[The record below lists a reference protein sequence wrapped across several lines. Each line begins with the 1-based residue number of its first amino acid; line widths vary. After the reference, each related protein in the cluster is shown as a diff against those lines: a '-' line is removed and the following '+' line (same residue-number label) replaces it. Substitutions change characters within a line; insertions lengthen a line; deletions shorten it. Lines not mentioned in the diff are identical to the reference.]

1 MYTVRTPLRDRS
13 ATSPSTEAK
22 VNSMGRNNKGEVV
35 SGRGSELT
43 DLQSEFLERVAKEG
57 MESSSAIAREL
68 NYTSYYRDRRNN
80 GTAFHRELMALANA
94 EMKSID
100 AAKGTNLSALIKIR
114 DLALAEG
121 DMKAAME
128 SIKIINDMQGY
139 KAPTKVQQTK
149 FDIKATID
157 LTEPSEDNDML
168 DLDWEDAD

>member
-1 MYTVRTPLRDRS
+1 
-13 ATSPSTEAK
+13 
-22 VNSMGRNNKGEVV
+22 MGRNNKGEVV